1 MVSDSDRCKSKRMG
15 RIRTKQ
21 IKRLGHKFI
30 SLHKDKLAK
39 TFSENKKQV
48 QELSDVKTKKLRNQI
63 AGYITKKMKTAED

>member
-1 MVSDSDRCKSKRMG
+1 MHFLGLIMG

-30 SLHKDKLAK
+30 ELYKDNLHKE
-39 TFSENKKQV
+39 FQGNKQKV
-48 QELSDVKTKKLRNQI
+48 QALSDVRSKKLRNKI